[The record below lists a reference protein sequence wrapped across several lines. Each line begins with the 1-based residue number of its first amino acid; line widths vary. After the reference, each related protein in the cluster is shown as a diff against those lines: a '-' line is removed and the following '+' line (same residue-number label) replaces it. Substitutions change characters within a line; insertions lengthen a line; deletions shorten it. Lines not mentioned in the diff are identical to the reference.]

1 MLRIAFR
8 SCLLVAVVLIL
19 PTPTEVAA
27 KSAGAGFG
35 ARAFH
40 TGSHRGGHRG
50 AHRAVPWAGGFAS
63 APYYSPAYMGDGQ
76 TVVIVL
82 PPPEPPHQLTC
93 TRSRETMT
101 VPSEDG
107 GVREVGVTRC

>member
-1 MLRIAFR
+1 MRSACLEYSMSRIALR
-8 SCLLVAVVLIL
+8 SCLLVAVALFL

-27 KSAGAGFG
+27 RSAGAGFG
-35 ARAFH
+35 SRAFH
-40 TGSHRGGHRG
+40 AGAHRG
-50 AHRAVPWAGGFAS
+50 AHRAVPWVGGYGFS
-63 APYYSPAYMGDGQ
+63 PYYSRGYVGDSRS
-76 TVVIVL
+76 VVIVL

-107 GVREVGVTRC
+107 

>member
-1 MLRIAFR
+1 MLRIALR
-8 SCLLVAVVLIL
+8 SCLLVAVALFL

-40 TGSHRGGHRG
+40 TGGHRS

-63 APYYSPAYMGDGQ
+63 APYYSPGYMGDGQ
-76 TVVIVL
+76 SVVIVL

-93 TRSRETMT
+93 TRSREIMT

-107 GVREVGVTRC
+107 GVREVGITRC